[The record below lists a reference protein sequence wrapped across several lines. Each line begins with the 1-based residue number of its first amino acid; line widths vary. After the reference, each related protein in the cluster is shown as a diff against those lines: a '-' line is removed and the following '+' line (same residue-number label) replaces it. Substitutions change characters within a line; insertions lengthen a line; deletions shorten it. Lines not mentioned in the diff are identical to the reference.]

1 MLAKSQA
8 FFLRDL
14 RAAVTYRVSF
24 IESFFGMVFGLV
36 SMLFVSDLINQGSP
50 DDLAAY
56 GGDYFGF
63 ALVGVSFALFA
74 QVVAGQFAG
83 VVRSAQVTGTLEVML
98 SSRTSLPGFLGYS
111 SLYGFAYAVLRLVV
125 ALTIGAL
132 FLGANLQVTDAA
144 LTTVVFVLTVATFAG
159 IGIFAAAFV
168 VWFKQPEP
176 ITAGITTLSLLISGV
191 LYPTTVLPDWLQAV
205 APLLP
210 LTHTIA
216 ALRGTLLEGASDIA
230 IVSDVAA
237 LAAFSIL
244 LPLSLIAFELAVRQA
259 KAAGSLGHY

>member
-144 LTTVVFVLTVATFAG
+144 LTTVVFVLTVDRHLRCRLCRLVQATRANHRRHYHALLAHQRG
-159 IGIFAAAFV
+159 ALSDNRAA
-168 VWFKQPEP
+168 
-176 ITAGITTLSLLISGV
+176 
-191 LYPTTVLPDWLQAV
+191 
-205 APLLP
+205 
-210 LTHTIA
+210 
-216 ALRGTLLEGASDIA
+216 
-230 IVSDVAA
+230 
-237 LAAFSIL
+237 
-244 LPLSLIAFELAVRQA
+244 
-259 KAAGSLGHY
+259 